1 MVKEGNRQVNDKEPQ
16 TALYDTCNPD
26 IERTVFIRRED
37 ATNHISQFGAL
48 TVCEA
53 KSSQIT
59 DDNGNKTQYGIVKG
73 HGTMN
78 VLQSGST

>member
-53 KSSQIT
+53 ESSQIT
-59 DDNGNKTQYGIVKG
+59 DDNGNKA
-73 HGTMN
+73 
-78 VLQSGST
+78 